1 MRARG
6 FADGTDGR
14 PDRDH
19 RLVVRRNHRVVWCL
33 YLDDR
38 RPHRAPKPRWI
49 ALDLKRMHR
58 FLRSLLVAGASL
70 LIIVGGAFAGNA
82 LAPARDTTVVV
93 QAGAD
98 DDADVDEARD
108 EDAPDVEL
116 PEADEADEVDEV
128 DKDEVDGPEGIPTA
142 EDVAEDYDA
151 QEDEND
157 QGAAND
163 ANEPK
168 DDADDSEDQDADE
181 DDGDDADE
189 DHDDDGEHD
198 GGDDDDDSGE
208 HDD

>member
-1 MRARG
+1 M
-6 FADGTDGR
+6 DGLTGTIGWSFGETGVSCGVSTLMTAAHSGR
-14 PDRDH
+14 
-19 RLVVRRNHRVVWCL
+19 
-33 YLDDR
+33 
-38 RPHRAPKPRWI
+38 PKPRWI

-58 FLRSLLVAGASL
+58 FLRSLIVAGASL

-93 QAGAD
+93 QTGAD
-98 DDADVDEARD
+98 EDADVDEARD
-108 EDAPDVEL
+108 DDAPDVEL
-116 PEADEADEVDEV
+116 PEADETDEVDDV

-142 EDVAEDYDA
+142 EDVAEDSDA

-157 QGAAND
+157 QGEAND
-163 ANEPK
+163 V
-168 DDADDSEDQDADE
+168 DADDSEDEDADE

-198 GGDDDDDSGE
+198 GDDDDDDSGE

>member
-1 MRARG
+1 MAGLTGTIGWSFTETGVSRG
-6 FADGTDGR
+6 VSTLMTAAHSGR
-14 PDRDH
+14 
-19 RLVVRRNHRVVWCL
+19 
-33 YLDDR
+33 
-38 RPHRAPKPRWI
+38 PKPRWI

-93 QAGAD
+93 QTGAD
-98 DDADVDEARD
+98 EDADVVEARD

-116 PEADEADEVDEV
+116 PEADETDEVDDV

-142 EDVAEDYDA
+142 EDVAEDSDA

-157 QGAAND
+157 QGEVKD
-163 ANEPK
+163 ANEAN
-168 DDADDSEDQDADE
+168 DVDNDDSEDQDADE

-198 GGDDDDDSGE
+198 GDDDDDSGE